1 MNCILKKGKAF
12 NLGFRGSNSLV
23 FLNKKIIIV
32 YKRWENN
39 GTKTYRVSGFCFKI
53 KKKKFETL
61 LLLKSKDKKIIIV
74 YKRWENNGTKT
85 YRVSGFCFK
94 IKKKKFETL
103 LLLKSKDKSAE
114 VTMGF
119 ILESPNLV
127 RINII

>member
-1 MNCILKKGKAF
+1 MKKFKGNKVLNCILKKGKAF

-61 LLLKSKDKKIIIV
+61 LLLKSKDK
-74 YKRWENNGTKT
+74 
-85 YRVSGFCFK
+85 
-94 IKKKKFETL
+94 
-103 LLLKSKDKSAE
+103 SAE